1 MTKPYNEMSMTELE
15 SEMFNIYS
23 AMEEIGAEWAR
34 FKALYEL
41 SVDSKKTKLASIID
55 GNLKSGSFSD
65 REVQARASDDWK
77 IFMADQKRLYRPVV
91 LLQPATGPFHYCAY
105 RGSWIYNAFTI
116 YWKYNLYNNQTYGRL
131 SFFQ

>member
-77 IFMADQKRLYRPVV
+77 MFMADQKRLYDCY
-91 LLQPATGPFHYCAY
+91 F
-105 RGSWIYNAFTI
+105 NAQVGWDVIRARHEGLRTI
-116 YWKYNLYNNQTYGRL
+116 ISNRREEIKKFNG
-131 SFFQ
+131 